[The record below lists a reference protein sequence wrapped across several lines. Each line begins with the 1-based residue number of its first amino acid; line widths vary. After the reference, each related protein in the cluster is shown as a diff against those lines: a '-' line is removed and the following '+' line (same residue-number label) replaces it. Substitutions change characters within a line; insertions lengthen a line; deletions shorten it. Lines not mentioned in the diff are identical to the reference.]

1 MCVCV
6 YLNRTR
12 MEGCSETHAIY
23 TVVVVVVV
31 VVVENMTINDMR
43 QTEPDLDDFVDN

>member
-1 MCVCV
+1 MCV

-12 MEGCSETHAIY
+12 MEGCSETYAIY
-23 TVVVVVVV
+23 TAVLVV
-31 VVVENMTINDMR
+31 VVVENTTINDMR